1 MLKYLIVK
9 KNHHKVKKNL
19 FLLFQNTKVKKSKQD
34 TIKKRK
40 ADISLDLKKWNKL
53 TNVEEFQLLQM

>member
-9 KNHHKVKKNL
+9 KNHQKVKKNI
-19 FLLFQNTKVKKSKQD
+19 FLLFQNTKVKKSRQD